1 MGFFVAVL
9 QNIADYSCCEP
20 FCSDTLLTVVIEP
33 FCSDTLLPVK
43 NHANPRS
50 PFFSFAMYQTESA
63 TQMWSEDLYL
73 SQMSVPWN
81 LKGAVLH
88 NVCVAMALSPAF
100 HTDISLLQRCEIALT
115 GFLTL
120 DVFKFLADDTCET
133 FGLPRG
139 SCYMAPQTVS
149 NLQAIA
155 LSMVAYC
162 VSKPASFQPF
172 RHGFARMTELAIEQ
186 VFGQL
191 RVQSR
196 NAQLSSRGFLQA
208 DARLAMRNGK
218 LLNREKQQEQKEEP
232 HLTDDQ
238 FLHICIKQ
246 FKTFCLKILNDFE
259 AC

>member
-1 MGFFVAVL
+1 MQIQEQV
-9 QNIADYSCCEP
+9 SC
-20 FCSDTLLTVVIEP
+20 
-33 FCSDTLLPVK
+33 
-43 NHANPRS
+43 
-50 PFFSFAMYQTESA
+50 FAMYQTESS
-63 TQMWSEDLYL
+63 TQMWSEDLHL

-81 LKGAVLH
+81 LKGAVIH
-88 NVCVAMALSPAF
+88 NVCVAMALSPAL
-100 HTDISLLQRCEIALT
+100 HTDISLLERCEIALA

-120 DVFKFLADDTCET
+120 DIFKFLADDTCET

-155 LSMVAYC
+155 LSMIAYC
-162 VSKPASFQPF
+162 VSKPATFQPF

-196 NAQLSSRGFLQA
+196 NAQLSTRGFLQA

-218 LLNREKQQEQKEEP
+218 LLNREKPQEQREEP
-232 HLTDDQ
+232 HLTEDE

-246 FKTFCLKILNDFE
+246 FKTFCLKILNDFDRF
-259 AC
+259 

>member
-1 MGFFVAVL
+1 
-9 QNIADYSCCEP
+9 
-20 FCSDTLLTVVIEP
+20 
-33 FCSDTLLPVK
+33 
-43 NHANPRS
+43 
-50 PFFSFAMYQTESA
+50 
-63 TQMWSEDLYL
+63 MWSKDLAL

-81 LKGAVLH
+81 LKGAVIH
-88 NVCVAMALSPAF
+88 NVIVAMALSPAF
-100 HTDISLLQRCEIALT
+100 HTDISLLERCEIALT

-133 FGLPRG
+133 FGLPKG
-139 SCYMAPQTVS
+139 SCYMAPQSVA

-162 VSKPASFQPF
+162 VSKPATFHPF

-196 NAQLSSRGFLQA
+196 NAQLSTRGFLQA

-218 LLNREKQQEQKEEP
+218 LLNREKPQELQERP
-232 HLTDDQ
+232 HLTEDQ
-238 FLHICIKQ
+238 FLGICMNLYEVVQ
-246 FKTFCLKILNDFE
+246 NFF
-259 AC
+259 